1 MGQGGRNPTFG
12 NRASRRETASAVLD
26 FKPEREAAQLGN
38 PSSAQPSVDPR
49 TSSIRP
55 IIQTLVSIAADH
67 GSSISSAE
75 LLVLLPEGVFDSSA
89 DLESFVEG
97 DASLGH
103 DLRVL
108 DGQITLRGF
117 ERLASGRPDQIRL
130 SDQRALAAQE
140 FSNRLIIACP
150 WIRVIGISGSTAYG
164 GSKSQDDVDF
174 YLVTG
179 RNRLWITLLFAMISA
194 RFHRLKSSDSPQF
207 CFNRILEEYE
217 CRDAFRSNKDPLFA
231 REALNLRILQGG
243 DYFRELL
250 SSATWME
257 RLFPVLFRQAF
268 GPAMVRTPNVEKAN
282 HRVWSIVNGVAFAG
296 LAPYLTI
303 VGMWRNHRLLRAGRV
318 DARFRTITR
327 RGFFAYESKK
337 YDLLRDTYSK
347 VF

>member
-12 NRASRRETASAVLD
+12 TRAARRETASAVLD
-26 FKPEREAAQLGN
+26 FKPERDAARLGN
-38 PSSAQPSVDPR
+38 PSSAQSSVGTR
-49 TSSIRP
+49 TSRIRP

-75 LLVLLPEGVFDSSA
+75 LLVLLPEGVFDSST
-89 DLESFVEG
+89 DLESFVKG

-103 DLRVL
+103 ELKVL

-117 ERLASGRPDQIRL
+117 ERLARGRPDQVRL
-130 SDQRALAAQE
+130 SEQRALTAQA
-140 FSNRLIIACP
+140 FSDRLMIACP
-150 WIRVIGISGSTAYG
+150 WIRVVGISGSTAYA

-179 RNRLWITLLFAMISA
+179 PNRLWITLLFAMISA
-194 RFHRLKSSDSPQF
+194 RFHRLKSPDSPPF
-207 CFNRILEEYE
+207 CFNRILEENE
-217 CRDAFRSNKDPLFA
+217 CRDAFRSNRDPLFA
-231 REALNLRILQGG
+231 REALNLRILQGR
-243 DYFRELL
+243 DHFREIL

-257 RLFPVLFRQAF
+257 RLFPGLFRQAL
-268 GPAMVRTPNVEKAN
+268 GPAIVRKPKVKKAD
-282 HRVWSIVNGVAFAG
+282 RRLWSIVNGVAFAS

-303 VGMWRNHRLLRAGRV
+303 VGIWRNHRLQRAGRV

>member
-26 FKPEREAAQLGN
+26 FKPERDAARLRN
-38 PSSAQPSVDPR
+38 PSSARPSVSTH
-49 TSSIRP
+49 TSRIRP

-89 DLESFVEG
+89 DLESFVKG

-103 DLRVL
+103 ELKVL

-117 ERLASGRPDQIRL
+117 ERLAGRRPGQIRL
-130 SDQRALAAQE
+130 SEQRALTAQA
-140 FSNRLIIACP
+140 FSDRLMIACP
-150 WIRVIGISGSTAYG
+150 WIRVVAISGSTAYA

-194 RFHRLKSSDSPQF
+194 RFHRRKSPDSPQF
-207 CFNRILEEYE
+207 CFNRILEENE
-217 CRDAFRSNKDPLFA
+217 CRDAFRSKKDPLFA

-257 RLFPVLFRQAF
+257 RLFPGLFRQAL
-268 GPAMVRTPNVEKAN
+268 GPAIVRKPNVEKADR
-282 HRVWSIVNGVAFAG
+282 RVWSIVNEVAFAG

-303 VGMWRNHRLLRAGRV
+303 VGIWRNHRLLRAGRV

>member
-26 FKPEREAAQLGN
+26 FKPERDAARLGN
-38 PSSAQPSVDPR
+38 PNSGQASVGTR
-49 TSSIRP
+49 ASRIRP
-55 IIQTLVSIAADH
+55 IIQTVVSIAADH
-67 GSSISSAE
+67 GSSISSEE

-103 DLRVL
+103 ELKVL
-108 DGQITLRGF
+108 DGQITLRGL

-130 SDQRALAAQE
+130 SDQRALTAQA
-140 FSNRLIIACP
+140 FSDRLIIACP
-150 WIRVIGISGSTAYG
+150 WIRVVGISGSTAYA
-164 GSKSQDDVDF
+164 GSKPQDDVDF

-194 RFHRLKSSDSPQF
+194 RFHRRKSPDSPQF
-207 CFNRILEEYE
+207 CFNRILEENE
-217 CRDAFRSNKDPLFA
+217 CRDAFCSKKDPLFA
-231 REALNLRILQGG
+231 REALNLRILQGR

-257 RLFPVLFRQAF
+257 GLFPGLFRQAL
-268 GPAMVRTPNVEKAN
+268 GLAIVRKSNVKKADR
-282 HRVWSIVNGVAFAG
+282 RVWSIVNGVAFAG
-296 LAPYLTI
+296 LVPYLTI
-303 VGMWRNHRLLRAGRV
+303 VGIWRNHRLQRAGKV

-337 YDLLRDTYSK
+337 YDLLRDAYSK